1 MGYFISDRF
10 LDKVAIHLAKNF
22 LDIPNVSVPLI
33 LGIHGR
39 KGEGK
44 SFQCGLVFQR
54 LGVEVV
60 RVSGGELESPDAGD
74 PARLLRL
81 RYREAAELVR
91 VRGRMAVLAIDDL
104 DAGAGRMDRFTQYT
118 VNTQLVNAT
127 LMNIADHPTNVQLP
141 GSYDAEPIRRVPIV
155 VTGNDFGTLY
165 APLTRDGRM
174 EKFYWQPT
182 AAERLEI
189 VGGMFADTGIDRP
202 DVAALIGAFPE
213 QAIDF
218 FGAIKSR
225 AYDAQVRD
233 LIASMGVE
241 QISKRL
247 ATNPAAASLGRP
259 DFRLETLRAIG
270 TELLAEQQHIQ
281 ELHLA
286 QQYNPHHAPSDAADS
301 AAAGSSAAGSDG
313 AANGVASG
321 WASSTHLDHSPQPP
335 APAIRSPL
343 GDWNGEGRSPQGNG
357 TPTPPPSTN
366 QRADRAFRHTQTV
379 TSGNNGGKSDTNR
392 STHLVL
398 APPPPES
405 LYRHGRFLAAPAEPA
420 PSPAPPLPTADAAP
434 LPAAVRS
441 PLDSLLAQ
449 GCRVGI
455 EFANPRQFRANA
467 WRCWSTVD
475 PEPADMAIAQVAA
488 CLATHP
494 HAYIRLV
501 AIDPHR
507 KQRLREIII
516 QRP

>member
-22 LDIPNVSVPLI
+22 LDVPNVSVPLI

-104 DAGAGRMDRFTQYT
+104 DAGAGRFDRLTQYT

-182 AAERLEI
+182 VAERLEI
-189 VGGMFADTGIDRP
+189 VAGMLADTGIDRP
-202 DVAALIGAFPE
+202 EVAALIEAFPE

-233 LIASMGVE
+233 LIQAIGVE

-247 ATNPAAASLGRP
+247 ATNPAAAQLGRP

-270 TELLAEQQHIQ
+270 AELLAEQHHIQ

-286 QQYNPHHAPSDAADS
+286 QQYNPHHDSGEPSRR
-301 AAAGSSAAGSDG
+301 AG
-313 AANGVASG
+313 
-321 WASSTHLDHSPQPP
+321 LDRPSP
-335 APAIRSPL
+335 APDPTARSPL
-343 GDWNGEGRSPQGNG
+343 GDWHGERRSPQANGQSLPDFLGNY
-357 TPTPPPSTN
+357 PP
-366 QRADRAFRHTQTV
+366 DRAFRHPQPV

-392 STHLVL
+392 GSTLVL
-398 APPPPES
+398 APHPPAS
-405 LYRHGRFLAAPAEPA
+405 LYRYGRFLPAVAE
-420 PSPAPPLPTADAAP
+420 PSPAPAQPVPTPGATPLPET
-434 LPAAVRS
+434 VRS
-441 PLDSLLAQ
+441 PLESLLAQ
-449 GCRVGI
+449 GCRGGI
-455 EFANPRQFRANA
+455 EVATPRQFRANA
-467 WRCWSTVD
+467 WRCWGTVN
-475 PEPADMAIAQVAA
+475 PEPAATAIAQVAA
-488 CLATHP
+488 CLAEHP
-494 HAYIRLV
+494 HDYIRLV